1 MSIDMPAEQVRALG
15 RSLTGRAGT
24 AQEVRARLLD
34 ATGVDGP
41 LQTPVGLFL
50 ECHGTLAAALAAELD
65 RLGTTVTGVAD
76 SWLQL
81 DAALVPG
88 PGAEPGR

>member
-1 MSIDMPAEQVRALG
+1 MPAEQVRALG
-15 RSLTGRAGT
+15 RSLSGRAGT
-24 AQEVRARLLD
+24 AEEVCARLGG
-34 ATGVDGP
+34 AAIVDGP
-41 LQTPVGLFL
+41 LRTPVERFL
-50 ECHGTLAAALAAELD
+50 ECHGTLAAALAAELS

-88 PGAEPGR
+88 AELVR